1 MADDNAGALQHWQ
14 NMKQQAISGELRM
27 DDQIGAALRDRCE
40 TFRLELLDMR
50 DDARNLGHVSGFGGL
65 KSAQA
70 LQAKFAAV
78 AVGGADGDP
87 SANAV
92 GRLDEA
98 IQIVELMRDTYAAA
112 IGKLQQTDQDNAA
125 GVNNAGDGVR

>member
-1 MADDNAGALQHWQ
+1 MADDNAFQHWTD
-14 NMKQQAISGELRM
+14 MKQKAIAGELKM

-40 TFRLELLDMR
+40 TFRLELLDLR
-50 DDARNLGHVSGFGGL
+50 DDARNLAHVSGFGGL
-65 KSAQA
+65 ESAKA

-78 AVGGADGDP
+78 ATGGADIEQ
-87 SANAV
+87 SASAV

-98 IQIVELMRDTYAAA
+98 IKIVELMRDTYAAS
-112 IGKLQQTDQDNAA
+112 IGKLQQADQDNAA